1 VSGHEL
7 DFEDIVRRYR
17 RELHVYCYRML
28 GSLEEAEDHVQEV
41 LARAWRSRGTVPAVN
56 SALQRAHATLRQRWP
71 GGRLDW
77 APSAEPDTEQSK
89 LLQRYIDAHE
99 LADPQALIEVL
110 HDDVRLSISPAVG
123 QWTGRE
129 QVGDNL
135 RANMNIL
142 GRWRLLPITAN
153 RQPGAAVYLRR
164 PGDDTFRPF
173 AICVLRIEQGKL
185 IDIAA
190 FEQPSLFPAFGLP
203 PSL

>member
-1 VSGHEL
+1 
-7 DFEDIVRRYR
+7 
-17 RELHVYCYRML
+17 ML
-28 GSLEEAEDHVQEV
+28 
-41 LARAWRSRGTVPAVN
+41 
-56 SALQRAHATLRQRWP
+56 ALQRAGSSYVMCWPGRPARSPPSHRPPCPRSTAPCNARATLRRRWP

-77 APSAEPDTEQSK
+77 APSAEPDAEQSK

-99 LADPQALIEVL
+99 LADPRALIEVL
-110 HDDVRLSISPAVG
+110 HDDVRLSISRAVG

-129 QVGDNL
+129 QVADTL

-164 PGDDTFRPF
+164 PGEDTFRPF
-173 AICVLRIEQGKL
+173 AICVLRIQQGKL

-190 FEQPSLFPAFGLP
+190 FEQPSLFPAFSLP